1 MTDLS
6 PEGRALLKGVRDDF
20 DASPEDCDR
29 VGRALATRLRLGAG
43 TLVGT
48 TGAPS
53 ARVAGAGVGAKW
65 TGAALL
71 LAAIGVG
78 GGFLYYRAARD
89 ESVRAGGSVV
99 TGPLP
104 QPRSPDVRPAT
115 TAGPFAELD
124 VRADRPD
131 DPPARQNPEPTV
143 LAHTPESPSHVRDR
157 EHVDIP
163 AALARGVDGTVGAET
178 RLLRRADSELR
189 NGNAARALQL
199 LDDHARTFPHGVLS
213 EERSAERITTLC
225 VLGRVDEAREEARR
239 FLVATADS
247 PLAKVVRSSC
257 GVVDD
262 EENGVRVR

>member
-20 DASPEDCDR
+20 EASLEDCDR

-48 TGAPS
+48 AGRTS
-53 ARVAGAGVGAKW
+53 ARVARAGVGAKW

-78 GGFLYYRAARD
+78 GGFLYYRTARD
-89 ESVRAGGSVV
+89 AHVRSSGSVV
-99 TGPLP
+99 TVPLP
-104 QPRSPDVRPAT
+104 QPRSPAS
-115 TAGPFAELD
+115 TAGPFAKLD
-124 VRADRPD
+124 AHEDQPD
-131 DPPARQNPEPTV
+131 EPASRQTPEPTV
-143 LAHTPESPSHVRDR
+143 LAHTPESPSRVRDR
-157 EHVDIP
+157 EHTRIP
-163 AALARGVDGTVGAET
+163 AAAARGVDGTVGAET

-189 NGNAARALQL
+189 NGNAAHALEL
-199 LDDHARTFPHGVLS
+199 LDEHARTFPHGVLS

-225 VLGRVDEAREEARR
+225 ALGRVDEAREEARR
-239 FLVATADS
+239 FLAAAADS

-257 GVVDD
+257 GVVED
-262 EENGVRVR
+262 EENGARGR